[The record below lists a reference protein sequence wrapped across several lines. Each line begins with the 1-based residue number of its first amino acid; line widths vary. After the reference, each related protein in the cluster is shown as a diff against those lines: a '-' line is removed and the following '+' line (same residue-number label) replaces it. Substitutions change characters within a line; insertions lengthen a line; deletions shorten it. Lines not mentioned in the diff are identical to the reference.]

1 MAGNGQQFKAGANI
15 NPSVFVKL
23 SADNKVITAGATDE
37 AIGVMHESL
46 WDAPIPGNTNT
57 YAVPSGQSKRVYQAT
72 ESCEVIAGANLTAGQ
87 LVAPDSNGH
96 GIVAAVGSG
105 LAYAGVCTQGADA
118 GGRAKILVTI
128 GIA

>member
-23 SADNKVITAGATDE
+23 SADNKVVTAAAGDE

-72 ESCEVIAGANLTAGQ
+72 ESCEVIAGANLAAGN
-87 LVAPDSNGH
+87 LIAPDLNGQ

-105 LAYAGVCTQGADA
+105 VPYAGICTQGADE
-118 GGRAKILVTI
+118 GGKAKILVTI

>member
-23 SADNKVITAGATDE
+23 SADNKVVTAGVGDD

-72 ESCEVIAGANLTAGQ
+72 ESCEVIAGVNLTAGQ
-87 LVAPDSNGH
+87 FVAPDANGN
-96 GIVAAVGSG
+96 GIVAAAGVP
-105 LAYAGVCTQGADA
+105 YAGVCTQGADA

-128 GIA
+128 GTA

>member
-15 NPSVFVKL
+15 DPSVFVKL
-23 SADNKVITAGATDE
+23 SADNTVVTAAAGDD

-72 ESCEVIAGANLTAGQ
+72 ESCEVIAGVNLAAGD
-87 LVAPDSNGH
+87 LVAPNVDGH
-96 GIVAAVGSG
+96 GIVPGAGVP
-105 LAYAGVCTQGADA
+105 YAGVCTQSADA
-118 GGRAKILVTI
+118 GGKAKILVTI